1 MSSSSFVNNAAG
13 QPSIL
18 TNMTSGIELEVI
30 AYAPSGVDPQRH
42 LSNAL
47 RQPVLLPCSK
57 CSQTHLWKLPYLGL
71 LDRKNFAEGFSYAGW
86 KTIKDGSVRPDKDE
100 LIHVPTGSTFF
111 NMEIVSRVMNFTKP
125 TPCPL
130 GQAYPCTG
138 EPFEWEAQTEIFS
151 IIQRVN
157 EAFSGPGYCLAINKN
172 TGYHVHFGDDKNQP
186 PVKTSLGMFGVFTA
200 LERQLDQILT
210 CSRIPILRYR
220 GHPDSGVPR
229 PNAVYKYDQKA
240 KQSRFVGSGSRL
252 FLENIRR
259 VVDASS
265 GKFEPAFILE
275 NFGVVVDAAISSEKC
290 KPEDNHRVITSVLQH
305 ANVPAWLGK
314 LSKFN
319 KVKDFLD
326 DYPNCR
332 NGEDLGSRYLAVN
345 LDNLRSSGGK
355 NTVEIRLSPGSM
367 DPSEVYAWYDFVG
380 KLMSWLST
388 PAIAHNTIIL
398 DIWADP
404 NSTVLDLIKQV
415 SASQF
420 TIDYYTDRLTPD
432 WAVRRHC
439 RLTSNIDDND
449 PFKAFKL
456 AIENNRL
463 KDAHREAVDAKI
475 SQKLEGGY
483 YGQLPDTVFK
493 TLPAKIQNHP
503 DSHTLNMDACDYE
516 KWADKAIA
524 VAKTIDFYAPLS
536 PSASDREGECDC
548 KMCKLERCGCK
559 KCRKMLRRLC
569 CDCKDHS
576 KKDSKHSSASHRS
589 DSSEEFPFRKT
600 DNLKRTFATPAPPE
614 GFPDT
619 RPDTPASSEND
630 VDLSYYSL

>member
-1 MSSSSFVNNAAG
+1 MSSSSSVNNAAG

-18 TNMTSGIELEVI
+18 TNMTSGIELEVL
-30 AYAPSGVDPQRH
+30 AYAPSGVDPRRH
-42 LSNAL
+42 LANAL
-47 RQPVLLPCSK
+47 SQPVLLPCSK
-57 CSQTHLWKLPYLGL
+57 CNQSHSWKLPYLGL

-86 KTIKDGSVRPDKDE
+86 KIMKDGSVRPDKGE
-100 LIHVPTGSTFF
+100 LVHVPSGSTFF

-130 GQAYPCTG
+130 NQTYPCTG

-151 IIQRVN
+151 VIQRAN
-157 EAFSGPGYCLAINKN
+157 EAFSGPGYCLAINRN
-172 TGYHVHFGDDKNQP
+172 TGYHVHFGDGKNQP

-210 CSRIPILRYR
+210 CSRIQILRYR
-220 GHPDSGVPR
+220 GHPDPGLYR

-240 KQSRFVGSGSRL
+240 KQSWFVGSGSRV
-252 FLENIRR
+252 FLENLRE

-265 GKFEPAFILE
+265 GKYEPEFLE
-275 NFGVVVDAAISSEKC
+275 RLALFGKDCIDYHV
-290 KPEDNHRVITSVLQH
+290 KPEDNHRAVTSVLQD
-305 ANVPAWLGK
+305 ANVPAWLGR

-319 KVKDFLD
+319 TIKDFQN

-332 NGEDLGSRYLAVN
+332 AGEDLGSRYLAVN

-355 NTVEIRLSPGSM
+355 NTVEVRLSPGSM

-380 KLMSWLST
+380 KLMLWLST
-388 PAIAHNTIIL
+388 PAIAHNSIIL

-404 NSTVLDLIKQV
+404 NSTILDLIKQIG
-415 SASQF
+415 ASPF
-420 TIDYYTDRLTPD
+420 TTDYYTDRLTPD
-432 WAVRRHC
+432 WAVRRHS

-483 YGQLPDTVFK
+483 YGQLPETVFK
-493 TLPAKIQNHP
+493 TLPDEVQNHP

-524 VAKTIDFYAPLS
+524 VAKTIDFYGPFS
-536 PSASDREGECDC
+536 PTDSESECDC
-548 KMCKLERCGCK
+548 EWCAWGRCKCK
-559 KCRKMLRRLC
+559 KCDKFPCKLCFVCSGFIRRG
-569 CDCKDHS
+569 
-576 KKDSKHSSASHRS
+576 SKHSLKSHHS

-600 DNLKRTFATPAPPE
+600 DNSKRTFATPAPPE

-619 RPDTPASSEND
+619 RPDTPISSD
-630 VDLSYYSL
+630 DM